1 MPNRATGGP
10 PSTPKQRSLAKT
22 APTSWLCWLMFL
34 SMMAVPGAQAQVSAA
49 TSSAQTWAPPDID
62 QVVPPVSPE
71 VSCPL
76 GEVLAGA
83 STRVK
88 ELFENLQQFSAN
100 ERVEHV
106 ELDKRG
112 NPRSPKS
119 ATFTYVAQIHQV
131 SPGQLDVDEYRNGS
145 TSQPFPNLVTS
156 GTVAH
161 ALIFHPDV
169 IGDYT
174 VTCEGL
180 GTERGQPAWQLH
192 FVQRPDRPPRFR
204 QYRTSKGWF
213 NVELK
218 GRAWVAADSHQ
229 VMRMETDLAKP
240 IPEILLQ
247 KDHVAIDYS
256 AVEFRRQHL
265 RLWLPET
272 TEIYMDFL
280 GQRSHRR
287 HSFSDFQLFWVD
299 VAEKIGSEP
308 GKAADDPVLVATS
321 FPQSWAPL
329 DVDEMVPPV
338 SRDVSCPLPEV
349 LSGVSTRVKELFE
362 NLQQFSATE
371 RIDHVEVDKHGKPR
385 SPKSATFTYVAEIH
399 KASPG
404 GLDVN
409 EYRNGS
415 VAQSFPAKLATTGT
429 AAHALIFHP
438 DVVDDFT
445 VTCEGLGKVR
455 GQPAWQLRFVQR
467 PDRPPRFRQ
476 YRTPRGW
483 FNVELKGRAWVA
495 ADSLQ
500 VMRMETD
507 LAKPIPEILLQKDHV
522 VIDYGAVEFRK
533 HHLQLWLPEMTDIY
547 MDFLG
552 QRSHRRHSFT
562 DFQLF
567 SVDVAQKIADPKA
580 E

>member
-1 MPNRATGGP
+1 MPNRFTGRL
-10 PSTPKQRSLAKT
+10 PSTPQQGSRAKAT
-22 APTSWLCWLMFL
+22 FTSWLCWVFFL
-34 SMMAVPGAQAQVSAA
+34 SLMAVLGAQAQVPPA
-49 TSSAQTWAPPDID
+49 TSSTQTWAPPDID

-71 VSCPL
+71 VPCPL

-106 ELDKRG
+106 ALDKRG
-112 NPRSPKS
+112 NPRAPKS
-119 ATFTYVAQIHQV
+119 AIFTYVAQIHEV
-131 SPGQLDVDEYRNGS
+131 SPGRLDVDEFRNGS
-145 TSQPFPNLVTS
+145 TSQSFPANLVTS

-180 GTERGQPAWQLH
+180 GQERGHPAWQLH
-192 FVQRPDRPPRFR
+192 FVQRSDRPPRFR

-218 GRAWVAADSHQ
+218 GRAWIAADSYQ
-229 VMRMETDLAKP
+229 VTRMETDLAKA
-240 IPEILLQ
+240 IPEILLW
-247 KDHVAIDYS
+247 KDHVVIDYS

-265 RLWLPET
+265 RLWLPDT

-299 VAEKIGSEP
+299 VAEKLGSEP
-308 GKAADDPVLVATS
+308 GKGASVPAAASLPLG
-321 FPQSWAPL
+321 WAPA
-329 DVDEMVPPV
+329 DIDEEVPPV
-338 SRDVSCPLPEV
+338 SPEVSCPLPEV
-349 LSGVSTRVKELFE
+349 LSAASTQVKRLSE

-371 RIDHVEVDKHGKPR
+371 RIEHVEVDKHGKPR
-385 SPKSATFTYVAEIH
+385 PPRSATFTYVAQIH
-399 KASPG
+399 EVSPG
-404 GLDVN
+404 RLDVD
-409 EYRNGS
+409 EFRNGS
-415 VAQSFPAKLATTGT
+415 TSQSFPANLVTSGT
-429 AAHALIFHP
+429 VAHALIFHP
-438 DVVDDFT
+438 DVIGDFT

-455 GQPAWQLRFVQR
+455 GHAAWQLHFVQR

-483 FNVELKGRAWVA
+483 FNVELKGRAWIT
-495 ADSLQ
+495 ADSYQ
-500 VMRMETD
+500 VVRMETD
-507 LAKPIPEILLQKDHV
+507 LAKPIPEILLWKDHV

-552 QRSHRRHSFT
+552 QRSHRRHSFA

-567 SVDVAQKIADPKA
+567 SVDVAQKIENPKA
-580 E
+580 Q